1 MEKMKTFYKYLN
13 WIWCLLFLFV
23 VINGRAQRINGTQHI
38 KYTGIVKDN
47 KNNPIAGA
55 TVEVQ
60 EKNITTTTDAAGE
73 FTIETALNDVLIV
86 KKPGYLTTPFYLN
99 HNSDF
104 QVTMQPAS
112 FLATD
117 DDDVSI
123 PFGVRK
129 KRYLTSSI
137 SSLKTDELPQPN
149 TSALSNVFTGRLAG
163 LSILQLDTRP
173 GNDISS
179 FRVRGQNSFSG
190 FPDALILVDGVERE
204 FQDFDINEIEN
215 VSVLKDAAA
224 LSWYGL
230 RGSNGVVLIH
240 TKRGSAV
247 KSSLKFDSQYGFQV
261 FDHIIKPLS
270 SFDYTTLYN
279 EAYLNDRSRVNPV
292 PAPFYSQVIL
302 DAYQNKTDPFLYPSN
317 NYTDL
322 FLRSSSPIHRQ
333 VISAQGGSSRVRYF
347 ALLGYLNQ
355 QGVFKGTAGPDYNSN
370 NMYKRFNFRGNVDFD
385 VTNNLTISVN
395 IAGRAENRR
404 NPHQSGNTD
413 PILGYIF
420 NTPPNAYPIRNP
432 DSSFGG
438 NAAYA
443 QNIMGEL
450 TERGMLRTIERVGS
464 ANVEATQKMDEL
476 IKGLSANVLFS
487 YDAQGDFSSGFVQNY
502 NSFDFSSGTVVPISL
517 RSRLDY
523 VGGSQRF
530 NNSSRSNELWA
541 GFDYERTFTNHKINA
556 SIRGMRRVNSVFINL
571 DERTQGVSGRV
582 DYAFKQKYLL
592 GVTMGYSGDDDLP
605 PASRYGFFP
614 AVSAGWIVSDE
625 NFLSDKKVL
634 SFFKVRA
641 SVGKA
646 GNSNLNFSRRFGY
659 NTYWD
664 RNAVGGGYQFGTPA
678 PTASNSAIELNIGN
692 PYLTYETLTITNA
705 GVDVS
710 LFKNSF
716 SLTFDVFKDRREG
729 ILTTSSISSI
739 LGQNTGSV
747 NEGIVES
754 RGVEGS
760 VFYNKQL
767 GKMKFSL
774 NANLLI
780 SGNKVIAQGGQTG
793 LPAYQ
798 QTIGSNVSSGLYYRS
813 EGIYQNETEISSGPK
828 STLAG
833 NTFQGD
839 IRYRDIN
846 RDGVIDPL
854 DRERLDWG
862 SPAYYG
868 FGTVVSY
875 KIFDFNA
882 QFQGVGNR
890 RISIQNIVSV
900 GANSL
905 NQLSFNRWTPAT
917 ASTALYPRL
926 GLADQGNNTAPSDFW
941 LRDADFIKL
950 KTIELGI
957 NLPEKITNRL
967 RSQGVRFYVSAFNAL
982 TFTKLAIDVDP
993 ELPRAGQA
1001 EGQYPYART
1010 YSLGITARF

>member
-1 MEKMKTFYKYLN
+1 MNRT
-13 WIWCLLFLFV
+13 WCLLFIFI
-23 VINGRAQRINGTQHI
+23 VINGRAQIVSGPPNI
-38 KYTGIVKDN
+38 KFTGVVKDN

-55 TVEVQ
+55 GVKVQ
-60 EKNITTTTDAAGE
+60 EKNITTITNAAGE
-73 FTIETALNDVLIV
+73 FTIETVLNDVLIV

-99 HNSDF
+99 HNSDL

-137 SSLKTDELPQPN
+137 SSVKTDELPQPN

-163 LSILQLDTRP
+163 LSIVQLDTRP

-179 FRVRGQNSFSG
+179 FRVRAQSSFSG
-190 FPDALILVDGVERE
+190 FPDALILVDGVERD
-204 FQDFDINEIEN
+204 FQDLDINEIEN
-215 VSVLKDAAA
+215 VSVLKDAAS

-230 RGSNGVVLIH
+230 RGSNGVVLIN

-247 KSSLKFDSQYGFQV
+247 KSSLKFDSQYGYQV

-270 SFDYTTLYN
+270 SYDYATLYN
-279 EAYLNDRSRVNPV
+279 EAYLNDRSKVNPV
-292 PAPFYSQVIL
+292 PAPFYSQAIL
-302 DAYQNKTDPFLYPSN
+302 DAYQNKTDPFLYPDN
-317 NYTDL
+317 NYTDR

-347 ALLGYLNQ
+347 ALLGYMDQ
-355 QGVFKGTAGPDYNSN
+355 QGVFKGTEGPDYNSN

-385 VTNNLTISVN
+385 VTNNLTVSVN
-395 IAGRAENRR
+395 IAGRTENRR

-420 NTPPNAYPIRNP
+420 NTPPNAYTIRNQ
-432 DSSFGG
+432 DGSFGG
-438 NAAYA
+438 NAAFA

-464 ANVEATQKMDEL
+464 ANVEATQKLDIL
-476 IKGLSANVLFS
+476 INGLSAHVLFS
-487 YDAQGDFSSGFVQNY
+487 YDARGDFSSGFIQNY
-502 NSFDFSSGTVVPISL
+502 NSFDFSSGIAVPISL

-541 GFDYERTFTNHKINA
+541 GFDYNRTFTSHKINA

-571 DERTQGVSGRV
+571 DERIQGLSGRV
-582 DYAFKQKYLL
+582 DYAFNQKYLL
-592 GVTMGYSGDDDLP
+592 GITMGYSGDDDLP
-605 PASRYGFFP
+605 PSNRYGFFP
-614 AVSAGWIVSDE
+614 AISAGWILSDE
-625 NFLSDKKVL
+625 RFLFDSKVL
-634 SFFKVRA
+634 SYLKLRA
-641 SVGKA
+641 SHGKV
-646 GNSNLNFSRRFGY
+646 GNSSLNFSRRFGY

-664 RNAVGGGYQFGTPA
+664 RDAVGDGYQFGTPT
-678 PTASNSAIELNIGN
+678 PTASNSAVELNIGN
-692 PYLTYETLTITNA
+692 PLLTYETHTITNA
-705 GVDVS
+705 GIEFSV
-710 LFKNSF
+710 LKNTF
-716 SLTFDVFKDRREG
+716 FATFDVFKNRREG
-729 ILTTSSISSI
+729 ILTTSSIPSI
-739 LGQNTGSV
+739 IGQNTGSV

-754 RGVEGS
+754 KGVEGS
-760 VFYNKQL
+760 LFYNKQA
-767 GKMKFSL
+767 GHVKFSF

-780 SGNKVIAQGGQTG
+780 SGNKVIAQGGQVG

-798 QTIGSNVSSGLYYRS
+798 QTIGSNVNSGLYYRAN
-813 EGIYQNETEISSGPK
+813 GIYKNETETTSGPK

-839 IRYRDIN
+839 IRYKDIN
-846 RDGVIDPL
+846 MDGVIDPL

-862 SPAYYG
+862 SPTYYG
-868 FGTVVSY
+868 FGTVVRY

-890 RISIQNIVSV
+890 RISIQNIISV
-900 GANSL
+900 GANGL
-905 NQLSFNRWTPAT
+905 NQLSFDRWTPAT
-917 ASTALYPRL
+917 ASTAIYPRL
-926 GLADQGNNTAPSDFW
+926 GLADQGNNTAQSDFW
-941 LRDADFIKL
+941 LRDADFLKL
-950 KTIELGI
+950 KTVELGI
-957 NLPEKITNRL
+957 NLPAKITDRL
-967 RSQGVRFYVSAFNAL
+967 RSQGIRFYVSAFNAL
-982 TFTKLAIDVDP
+982 TFTKLDIDIDP

-1010 YSLGITARF
+1010 YSLGLTARF